1 MVGNLPPR
9 WRISSNFAVAPIQ
22 MKLEFMPFT
31 SADLSTR
38 DLSSAVNF
46 AHFELIVY
54 WIDSSGHR
62 LWIRFGH
69 LSYEYPQKWC
79 KMYSFWVWVANQIC
93 SHGSQPELTS
103 ETARVSQSMK
113 IKELAGKEKLWHRI
127 FSKEENGVE
136 SRNKLF
142 IIVTLLFVISNTLED
157 SFTPNT
163 E

>member
-1 MVGNLPPR
+1 
-9 WRISSNFAVAPIQ
+9 
-22 MKLEFMPFT
+22 MKLEFVPFT

-38 DLSSAVNF
+38 DLISVVNF
-46 AHFELIVY
+46 ALFELIVY
-54 WIDSSGHR
+54 VDSYGQR
-62 LWIRFGH
+62 LRTF
-69 LSYEYPQKWC
+69 SEV
-79 KMYSFWVWVANQIC
+79 YSFWVWVANQIC

-127 FSKEENGVE
+127 LSKEENGVE